1 MKQSILFLVAGKSM
15 ETETTSSEFHNEGK
29 AIVEHILAL
38 EEINPEE
45 LYCESHN
52 QGSEYES

>member
-1 MKQSILFLVAGKSM
+1 M

-52 QGSEYES
+52 QGSEYESQPSE